1 MTATLDA
8 STLGAVLGTHST
20 GRARSVAPAPA
31 IRAATVD
38 DASRLHELIA
48 DHRVEGHLLS
58 RSLAE
63 LQAHATRFFV
73 AHDGPAIVGCGE
85 LAPLAAR
92 GESPA
97 WHRDRRGARPARREE
112 GAYREYL
119 TDEQR
124 RGAGGIGG
132 RMQRDF
138 HHGLLGARTAEV
150 RSLVVEAAFRGAG
163 TGTGLVR
170 AIIDRACAR
179 QFARLV
185 AFTHDPVPFV
195 RVGFSILPRL
205 WVPEKIAADCVACE
219 RLRDCAQYALR
230 LDLGPARTGATGA

>member
-1 MTATLDA
+1 MIATLEP
-8 STLGAVLGTHST
+8 STACGVVGAHST
-20 GRARSVAPAPA
+20 RGTRSVAPTPA

-38 DASRLHELIA
+38 EASRLHELIA
-48 DHRVEGHLLS
+48 DHRVEGRLLS

-85 LAPLAAR
+85 LAPL
-92 GESPA
+92 GT
-97 WHRDRRGARPARREE
+97 W
-112 GAYREYL
+112 
-119 TDEQR
+119 
-124 RGAGGIGG
+124 
-132 RMQRDF
+132 
-138 HHGLLGARTAEV
+138 TAEV

-185 AFTHDPVPFV
+185 AFTHDPGPFV
-195 RVGFSILPRL
+195 RMGFSILPRL

-230 LDLGPARTGATGA
+230 FDLGPAATGATGA

>member
-1 MTATLDA
+1 MIATLDGA
-8 STLGAVLGTHST
+8 SAACAVIGTHST
-20 GRARSVAPAPA
+20 GGTRSGVPAPA

-38 DASRLHELIA
+38 DASRLHELIT

-85 LAPLAAR
+85 LAPL
-92 GESPA
+92 
-97 WHRDRRGARPARREE
+97 D
-112 GAYREYL
+112 L
-119 TDEQR
+119 C
-124 RGAGGIGG
+124 
-132 RMQRDF
+132 
-138 HHGLLGARTAEV
+138 TAEV
-150 RSLVVEAAFRGAG
+150 RSLVVEAAFRGYG

-170 AIIDRACAR
+170 TIIAGACAR

-195 RVGFSILPRL
+195 RMGFSILPRL
-205 WVPEKIAADCVACE
+205 WVPEKIAADCVTCQ

>member
-1 MTATLDA
+1 MIATLDA
-8 STLGAVLGTHST
+8 LTPGAVLGTHST
-20 GRARSVAPAPA
+20 GRTRSVAPAPA

-38 DASRLHELIA
+38 DASRVHELIA

-63 LQAHATRFFV
+63 LQAHAARFFV
-73 AHDGPAIVGCGE
+73 AYDGSVIVGCGE
-85 LAPLAAR
+85 LAPL
-92 GESPA
+92 S
-97 WHRDRRGARPARREE
+97 
-112 GAYREYL
+112 
-119 TDEQR
+119 TC
-124 RGAGGIGG
+124 
-132 RMQRDF
+132 
-138 HHGLLGARTAEV
+138 TAEV

-163 TGTGLVR
+163 PGTSLVR
-170 AIIDRACAR
+170 TIIDRACAR

-230 LDLGPARTGATGA
+230 LDLGRAATGATGT

>member
-1 MTATLDA
+1 MIATLDA
-8 STLGAVLGTHST
+8 STPGAVLGTHST

-38 DASRLHELIA
+38 DASRMHELIA

-85 LAPLAAR
+85 LAPL
-92 GESPA
+92 GT
-97 WHRDRRGARPARREE
+97 W
-112 GAYREYL
+112 
-119 TDEQR
+119 TV
-124 RGAGGIGG
+124 
-132 RMQRDF
+132 
-138 HHGLLGARTAEV
+138 EV

-230 LDLGPARTGATGA
+230 LDLGPAATGATGA